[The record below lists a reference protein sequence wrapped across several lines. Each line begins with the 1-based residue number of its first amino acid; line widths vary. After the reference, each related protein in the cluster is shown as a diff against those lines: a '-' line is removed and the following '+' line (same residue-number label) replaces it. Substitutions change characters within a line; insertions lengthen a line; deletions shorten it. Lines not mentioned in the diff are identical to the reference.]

1 MSTTGTAAETNFEY
15 WWPKNL
21 TPTATQQ
28 HGQMFTACG
37 NPCEDPD
44 PTDEPVDDV
53 YSDYETGS
61 KTDGTDF
68 DDDDD
73 AATTDNEYWEDDA
86 WEQKNGDTKSNDG
99 GGGDDD
105 DDDDDVIGKF
115 KAANGRKKH
124 TVHEYVM
131 SSVLLNNNI
140 VRKRYFVKATS
151 FKGAA
156 RKLIVKVCRGEI
168 FIPDNSTKTIPFSKM
183 QMYRIRPITYARLAR
198 LIGVNKK
205 SEVPAKFI
213 KLNPDQWPEIF
224 VKLAH
229 QYSGRVHFYNTK
241 DAIKTRIG
249 NTNTT
254 VRVQVEIGAPNSKA
268 AKRFANVLNN
278 NSKRSRAV

>member
-1 MSTTGTAAETNFEY
+1 MTTNGAETNFEY

-21 TPTATQQ
+21 TPTAAQQ

-37 NPCEDPD
+37 NPCEDKD

-53 YSDYETGS
+53 YSETGS
-61 KTDGTDF
+61 KTDGETDVETDF

-73 AATTDNEYWEDDA
+73 ADNDNTDNEYWEDPL
-86 WEQKNGDTKSNDG
+86 EKKN
-99 GGGDDD
+99 
-105 DDDDDVIGKF
+105 DDDDVIGKF

-131 SSVLLNNNI
+131 SSVLLNNNNI

-156 RKLIVKVCRGEI
+156 RKLIVKVCRGEM
-168 FIPDNSTKTIPFSKM
+168 FIPDNSTQTITFSKM
-183 QMYRIRPITYARLAR
+183 QMYRIRPITYSRLAR
-198 LIGVNKK
+198 LIGVDKK

-249 NTNTT
+249 NTNTSI
-254 VRVQVEIGAPNSKA
+254 RVQVEIGAPNSKA

-278 NSKRSRAV
+278 NSKRRRVL

>member
-1 MSTTGTAAETNFEY
+1 MSTNGAETNFEY

-53 YSDYETGS
+53 YSDNETDGS

-73 AATTDNEYWEDDA
+73 ETVPTENEYWEDPL
-86 WEQKNGDTKSNDG
+86 EKKK
-99 GGGDDD
+99 DDD
-105 DDDDDVIGKF
+105 EDDDDVIGKF

-131 SSVLLNNNI
+131 SSVLLNNNM

-183 QMYRIRPITYARLAR
+183 QMYRIRPITYTRLAR
-198 LIGVNKK
+198 LIGVDKK

-249 NTNTT
+249 NTNTS

-278 NSKRSRAV
+278 NNSSKRRRAV